1 MKLVIDECLPKR
13 LLQIFREH
21 EAWTVPQIGLA
32 GTSDSEL
39 LNKLDTKGVNVFI
52 TIDGN
57 IEYQQKFSNRS
68 FGTIIIRFVTNRLEG
83 LLLLEDELL
92 EAIDKIT
99 AGNIMHIPKTQK
111 K

>member
-39 LNKLDTKGVNVFI
+39 LNKLDAKGVNVFI

-57 IEYQQKFSNRS
+57 IEYQQK
-68 FGTIIIRFVTNRLEG
+68 LD
-83 LLLLEDELL
+83 LLL
-92 EAIDKIT
+92 IV
-99 AGNIMHIPKTQK
+99 
-111 K
+111 